1 MKTTSFRLLPLALLI
16 AVTSQAQTPQPQNPT
31 DMTREMSARLQ
42 LNEGQ
47 FVRLLTLNR
56 TRQTRQ
62 REIEQSTSNQKDS
75 SMRNSQLSELQSQY
89 EQECSRI
96 LTPSQL
102 SQLQQEN
109 QPATAPVGTG
119 NGLG

>member
-1 MKTTSFRLLPLALLI
+1 MKTLPFRLLPLALLL
-16 AVTSQAQTPQPQNPT
+16 ALVGKAQTPQSQNPT
-31 DMTREMSARLQ
+31 DMTREMSARLH

-62 REIEQSTSNQKDS
+62 REIEQSTNNQKDPS
-75 SMRNSQLSELQSQY
+75 VRNSQLSELQAQY

-96 LTPSQL
+96 MSPSQL
-102 SQLQQEN
+102 SQLQQSEN
-109 QPATAPVGTG
+109 QSTTSGG
-119 NGLG
+119 NG